1 MIVFDNVTKNYN
13 SSINVL
19 KNLSFTINSGE
30 FISIIGQSGAGKST
44 IFHLLIGADKPSSG
58 QILVEKINI
67 SKLSRKQLQ
76 LYRRKVGVVWQN
88 FKLLPKKTVFENIYF
103 ALEAVGDVHP
113 TSIQKVLEI
122 IEQVGLQGKQDYF
135 PAQLSGGE
143 KQRCAIARALVH
155 DPSLIIADEP
165 TGNLDPQTSQEIL
178 RLLIDINLKGVT
190 VILSTH
196 DTHVVDKLEKR
207 VLHLENGQIIRDEQN
222 AKYHS

>member
-1 MIVFDNVTKNYN
+1 MIVFDNVTKNFN
-13 SSINVL
+13 SSINVF
-19 KNLSFTINSGE
+19 KNLSFQIQSGE
-30 FISIIGQSGAGKST
+30 FVSIIGQSGAGKST

-58 QILVEKINI
+58 KIIVENI
-67 SKLSRKQLQ
+67 DLAKLNRKQLQ
-76 LYRRKVGVVWQN
+76 LYRRKVGMVWQN

-103 ALEAVGDVHP
+103 ALEAVGDLHP
-113 TSIQKVLEI
+113 TSIQKVLDI
-122 IEQVGLQGKQDYF
+122 IDQVGLQGKQDYF

-165 TGNLDPQTSQEIL
+165 TGNLDPKTSQDIL
-178 RLLIDINLKGVT
+178 QLLMDINQRGVT
-190 VILSTH
+190 IILSTH

-207 VLHLENGQIIRDEQN
+207 VLHLKDGQIVRDQAN